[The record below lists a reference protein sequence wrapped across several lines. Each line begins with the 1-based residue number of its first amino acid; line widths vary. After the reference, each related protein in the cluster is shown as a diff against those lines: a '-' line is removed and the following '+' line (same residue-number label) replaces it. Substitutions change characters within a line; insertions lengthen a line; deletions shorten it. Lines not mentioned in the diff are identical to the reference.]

1 MTKMFIGLVAI
12 VLGVAGSTLIAAP
25 EKNQLA
31 GASGTGTLYVKGLNG
46 YTRMAAANYSSYN
59 CDNVTSITCAYYV
72 TEYGEGVVT
81 SNWYSDTDIANFA
94 YGYFA
99 KLKYVPN
106 LVALPY
112 KGVYQEPEFE

>member
-1 MTKMFIGLVAI
+1 MTKIFIGLLAI
-12 VLGVAGSTLIAAP
+12 VLGVAGSTLIASP
-25 EKNQLA
+25 KKQLS
-31 GASGTGTLYVKGLNG
+31 GTSGTGTLYVKALNG
-46 YTRMAAANYSSYN
+46 YNRMAAGNYSSYN
-59 CDNVTSITCAYYV
+59 CDAVTSITCAYYV

-106 LVALPY
+106 IVALPY
-112 KGVYQEPEFE
+112 KGTYQEPEFE